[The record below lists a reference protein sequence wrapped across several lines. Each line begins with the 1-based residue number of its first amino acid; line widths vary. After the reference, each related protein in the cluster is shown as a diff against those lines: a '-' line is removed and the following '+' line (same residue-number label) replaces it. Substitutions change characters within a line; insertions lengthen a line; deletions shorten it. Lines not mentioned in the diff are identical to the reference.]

1 MKKTLVII
9 IFVLVS
15 GLWLKAQ
22 TLDPAYTKKF
32 GYGVILAS
40 GKGFPVLTKYDET
53 QFNYKD
59 GKFFL
64 EPGESTTI
72 DLRAILPQGT
82 TLGSLMNK
90 LKTERGKNLSHK
102 TNEFFV
108 WEIWCSHD
116 GETNQIT
123 GNKKWPITKKE
134 VPSWG
139 SACSDVYQNFNVA
152 ENSTWATAGLTWD
165 SNGGNLQFKFGTN
178 LHMSKPGYK
187 YYVMLRM
194 AYEYS
199 VPGGQTENKW
209 NSILNRFEPVV
220 STGGV
225 GYVFSDPIATCTVEI
240 AGYENQTGRFKNNG
254 DGTVT
259 DTKTGLVW
267 IQSPGESTMSYDAAQ
282 KYAENLDFAG
292 SSNWRLPTFTELEE
306 MMKCSK
312 AMDKQYEFLWLNNNG
327 FSNIQAATYW
337 SSDDFLRDGT
347 KTGEKMTVDFQY
359 NNTGSEDILR
369 MMNVWLVK

>member
-1 MKKTLVII
+1 MKTTLVTI
-9 IFVLVS
+9 IFVVVS
-15 GLWLKAQ
+15 GLWLMGQ
-22 TLDPAYTKKF
+22 SLDPTYTKEF
-32 GYGVILAS
+32 GYGVIIAS
-40 GKGFPVLTKYDET
+40 GKGFPALTKCDVA

-64 EPGESTTI
+64 EPGETSTI

-82 TLGSLMNK
+82 TMGSIMTK
-90 LKTERGKNLSHK
+90 LKSERGKNLPHK

-123 GNKKWPITKKE
+123 DRYKWPATKKDI
-134 VPSWG
+134 PAWG
-139 SACSDVYQNFNVA
+139 APCAAVYQNYKVA
-152 ENSTWATAGLTWD
+152 ENSTWTTSGLKWD
-165 SNGGNLQFKFGTN
+165 SDGGNLQFQFGTY
-178 LHMSKPGYK
+178 LHKGKPGYK
-187 YYVMLRM
+187 YYIMLRM

-240 AGYENQTGRFKNNG
+240 ADFENQTGRFNNNQ

-267 IQSPGESTMSYDAAQ
+267 IQSPIEKTMSFDDAQ
-282 KYAENLDFAG
+282 KYAENFEFAG
-292 SSNWRLPTFTELEE
+292 ASNWRLPTFTELETI
-306 MMKCSK
+306 MKCSM
-312 AMDKQYEFLWLNNNG
+312 AMDKKYEFTWLNNNG

-337 SSDDFLRDGT
+337 TSDDFLRDGI

-359 NNTGSEDILR
+359 NITGGEDILR

>member
-1 MKKTLVII
+1 MII
-9 IFVLVS
+9 VFILVS
-15 GLWLKAQ
+15 ELWLMAQ
-22 TLDPAYTKKF
+22 TLDPAYTQKF

-40 GKGFPVLTKYDET
+40 GKGFPTFTKYDET
-53 QFNYKD
+53 QFNFKD

-64 EPGESTTI
+64 EPGEATTI
-72 DLRAILPQGT
+72 DLRAILPKGT

-90 LKTERGKNLSHK
+90 LKTERGQNLSHK
-102 TNEFFV
+102 TNEFYV

-116 GETNQIT
+116 GEKNQLT
-123 GNKKWPITKKE
+123 GNYTWPATKKE
-134 VPSWG
+134 VPAWG
-139 SACSDVYQNFNVA
+139 PACAEAYQRYSAA
-152 ENSTWATAGLTWD
+152 ENSSWASAGLAWAA
-165 SNGGNLQFKFGTN
+165 NGGNLQYKFGIN

-187 YYVMLRM
+187 YYIMLRM

-240 AGYENQTGRFKNNG
+240 SGFADHTGRFQNNG

-259 DTKTGLVW
+259 DSESGLVW
-267 IQSPGESTMSYDAAQ
+267 IQSPIESTMSYNNAQ
-282 KYAENLDFAG
+282 KYAENMEFAG
-292 SSNWRLPTFTELEE
+292 SSNWRLPTLAELDAI
-306 MMKCSK
+306 MKCSM
-312 AMDKQYEFLWLNNNG
+312 AMDIQYEFTWLNNNG

-337 SSDDFLRDGT
+337 TSDDFLREGV
-347 KTGEKMTVDFQY
+347 KTGEKWTVDFQY
-359 NNTGSEDILR
+359 NSTGSEDILR